1 MARNIKRRT
10 APLPTPIS
18 LANSG
23 FVSLN
28 TYSILKDI
36 AERRDCMFGV
46 MVYAL
51 GGNDVGALQPPFSAL
66 PQGSGFNLCQGELG
80 GVNTEGFAIENVL
93 SEHALPVLTGWNLN
107 YPCDD
112 ENIKEIGI
120 CVDEWRHD
128 KHLAAPTGT
137 LRYKLSSILRDKDGG
152 PGHVRRHKVTILG
165 LGPTV
170 SVAEE
175 QTAPDL
181 VPFSP
186 SGNYRAAFCRVEQG
200 RKLRV
205 TVKNQGNDSAPASET
220 TVTFGDKPFSL
231 DTPAIPVGGSV
242 DLLFDVPA
250 SCVSPYCSFKI
261 KVDAKSQV
269 DELRMEGNNS
279 ASGAC
284 IG

>member
-1 MARNIKRRT
+1 MARNIKRLRRRT

-23 FVSLN
+23 FVSSN

-36 AERRDCMFGV
+36 AERRDYMFGV

-66 PQGSGFNLCQGELG
+66 PQGSGFHLCQGELG

-93 SEHALPVLTGWNLN
+93 FEHALPVLTGWNLN
-107 YPCDD
+107 YSCHD
-112 ENIKEIGI
+112 E
-120 CVDEWRHD
+120 
-128 KHLAAPTGT
+128 
-137 LRYKLSSILRDKDGG
+137 
-152 PGHVRRHKVTILG
+152 KVTILG
-165 LGPTV
+165 LRPTV
-170 SVAEE
+170 SVAER

-205 TVKNQGNDSAPASET
+205 TVKNQGKDSAPASET

-231 DTPAIPVGGSV
+231 DTPAIPVSGSV

-250 SCVSPYCSFKI
+250 SCVSPFCSFKI

>member
-1 MARNIKRRT
+1 
-10 APLPTPIS
+10 
-18 LANSG
+18 
-23 FVSLN
+23 
-28 TYSILKDI
+28 
-36 AERRDCMFGV
+36 MFGV

-51 GGNDVGALQPPFSAL
+51 GGNAVGALQPPLSAL
-66 PQGSGFNLCQGELG
+66 PQGSGFTLCQGELG
-80 GVNTEGFAIENVL
+80 GVNFEDVAIENVL
-93 SEHALPVLTGWNLN
+93 FEHALRVLTGWDLN
-107 YPCDD
+107 YRCDD
-112 ENIKEIGI
+112 ENAKEICI
-120 CVDEWRHD
+120 WVDERRYD
-128 KHLAAPTGT
+128 KYRAALTGT
-137 LRYKLSSILRDKDGG
+137 LRYKLSSILRDKDGR
-152 PGHVRRHKVTILG
+152 PGHLRSHNATILG
-165 LGPTV
+165 LRPTL
-170 SVAEE
+170 SVAEK

-205 TVKNQGNDSAPASET
+205 TVKNQGNDNAPASET
-220 TVTFGDKPFSL
+220 TVTFGDRPFTL

-250 SCVSPYCSFKI
+250 NCVSPYCSFKI
-261 KVDAKSQV
+261 MVDASSQV

>member
-1 MARNIKRRT
+1 
-10 APLPTPIS
+10 
-18 LANSG
+18 
-23 FVSLN
+23 
-28 TYSILKDI
+28 
-36 AERRDCMFGV
+36 MFGV

-51 GGNDVGALQPPFSAL
+51 GGDAVGALQPPFSAL

-80 GVNTEGFAIENVL
+80 GVNTEDLAIENVL
-93 SEHALPVLTGWNLN
+93 FEHALPVLTAWNLN

-112 ENIKEIGI
+112 ENVKEIGI
-120 CVDEWRHD
+120 WVDERSYVRHP
-128 KHLAAPTGT
+128 APPTGT
-137 LRYKLSSILRDKDGG
+137 LRYKLSSILRDKDSG
-152 PGHVRRHKVTILG
+152 PGQLRSHNVTILG
-165 LGPTV
+165 LRPTV
-170 SVAEE
+170 SVAEK

-205 TVKNQGNDSAPASET
+205 TVKNQGNDNAPASET
-220 TVTFGDKPFSL
+220 MVTFGDKPFSL

-250 SCVSPYCSFKI
+250 NCLSPYCSFKI
-261 KVDAKSQV
+261 MVDANSQV